1 MYIRLICAKCGCCAG
16 HDEDRV
22 DGKCHHCGSVQTTV
36 QVRIKN
42 VWFNVPPS
50 TSGLDRIKSRC
61 VKGQEIVIE

>member
-1 MYIRLICAKCGCCAG
+1 MYIRLICANCGCCAG

-36 QVRIKN
+36 QVRKN
-42 VWFNVPPS
+42 NGWFDVPLS
-50 TSGLDRIKSRC
+50 TSGLDRIKSLR